1 MSMNFLS
8 PTKQTSSFFRIYQ
21 RDKTQIENGYMLIM
35 TQHPPLIKLT
45 QSRAM
50 SISRIC
56 LIGESKH

>member
-35 TQHPPLIKLT
+35 TQHPPQL
-45 QSRAM
+45 RAM
-50 SISRIC
+50 SI
-56 LIGESKH
+56 LIWGNAFV